1 MGPSGGAATAPAAP
15 AVPGAE
21 GARCGIA
28 ASMAALCRA
37 WRDAEGGA
45 AAARPAARAASAGN
59 HGGVVALRPQ
69 LLAAELAGLAHALVV
84 ALHSVRSVALLG
96 AAVCDAGA
104 QLGAEGPRRTV
115 AALVFVVA
123 QGDPLAF
130 VALECL
136 RWLCVAPAFRAS
148 VLEGDAVSVVSGAGL
163 SAVMAVRGDSEPA
176 ATATAPATQAPATA
190 TARERLLL
198 EQVVT
203 LLCTLHEAEAAR
215 AANTMLRAR
224 SLKLLMAVNQLAL
237 SRECLGRA
245 ARVAAAL
252 RAYPTG
258 RAYAARLK
266 V

>member
-1 MGPSGGAATAPAAP
+1 MGPSGGARTAPAAP
-15 AVPGAE
+15 AVACAE

-28 ASMAALCRA
+28 ASVAALCRA
-37 WRDAEGGA
+37 WRDEEGGA
-45 AAARPAARAASAGN
+45 AAARPAAGAASAGN

-69 LLAAELAGLAHALVV
+69 LLAAELAGLAYALVV

-96 AAVCDAGA
+96 VAVCDAGA
-104 QLGAEGPRRTV
+104 RLGGEGPRRTV

-148 VLEGDAVSVVSGAGL
+148 VLESDAVSVASGAGL

-176 ATATAPATQAPATA
+176 ATATATA

-215 AANTMLRAR
+215 AASTMLRAR

-252 RAYPTG
+252 RAYPNPMG
-258 RAYAARLK
+258 RAYASRLK